1 MARNEAD
8 REDLLEE
15 AIGLSPCWEI
25 EVIGLVEPLV
35 AGFKKNGSCSLYF
48 GGDPVY
54 QFDPEGNLRRGF
66 VGGYLFRSEGKTLS
80 QIHRDRTET
89 TSTLVRYD
97 LNEAELQEWLS
108 RMRKTVAELIDRFD
122 RGEYRI
128 LRERG
133 TDAAAFTRLTNSLQQ
148 IHNNSPKLS
157 APLR

>member
-35 AGFKKNGSCSLYF
+35 AGFKKNGNCSLYF

-54 QFDPEGNLRRGF
+54 QFDPEGHLRRGF
-66 VGGYLFRSEGKTLS
+66 VGGHLFRSEGKTLS

-97 LNEAELQEWLS
+97 LNEVELQEWLAK
-108 RMRKTVAELIDRFD
+108 MRKTVAELIDRFD

-133 TDAAAFTRLTNSLQQ
+133 TDAAAFTRLTDSLQQ